1 MNGITRRPLIIV
13 SYLAFTVFC
22 LALAEGPMSQWV
34 SAAKDGF
41 AADRDGGFNA
51 TRCLGY
57 LNDLCKLGPRQS
69 GTPAMIAQQGKLQKH
84 FESLGA
90 TVRLERFS
98 TQQKSRREPVDM
110 ANLIVTWHPDRPRRV
125 ILCSHYD
132 TRPIADQEPDRR
144 KWQEPFLSA
153 NDGTSGVALLMEL
166 GNGMKTIPAQLGV
179 DFVFFDGEE
188 YIFDPKPDGDKYFLG
203 SEHFA
208 KKYQQERPH
217 HRYVAAILLDMIAGK
232 DAHFPMEQN
241 SVFNA
246 APVVQEVWQIAAEKK
261 CAAFQNALGPEIR
274 DDHLALNKA
283 GIPAIDIIDFSYPH
297 WHRLSDVPSQ
307 CSEESLA
314 QVARVLRAW
323 LEQVR

>member
-1 MNGITRRPLIIV
+1 MNGITRRILIAV
-13 SYLAFTVFC
+13 SCLVLAG
-22 LALAEGPMSQWV
+22 GPMSQWDR
-34 SAAKDGF
+34 AAKDGF

-51 TRCLGY
+51 SRCLGY
-57 LNDLCKLGPRQS
+57 LSDLCKLGPRIS
-69 GTPAMIAQQGKLQKH
+69 GTPAMALQQTKLQKH

-90 TVRLERFS
+90 TVQFQRFNARQTS
-98 TQQKSRREPVDM
+98 RQQPTNM
-110 ANLIVTWHPDRPRRV
+110 ANLIITWHPDRPRRV

-132 TRPIADQEPDRR
+132 TRPIADQEPDPR

-166 GNGMKTIPAQLGV
+166 GHGMKTLPAQLGV
-179 DFVFFDGEE
+179 DFVLFDGEE
-188 YIFDPKPDGDKYFLG
+188 YIFNHRPDTDKYFLG

-208 KKYQQERPH
+208 HKYQQDRPP
-217 HRYVAAILLDMIAGK
+217 HRYVAAVLLDMIAGK

-261 CAAFQNALGPEIR
+261 CAAFQNALGPDIR

-307 CSEESLA
+307 CSEETLA
-314 QVARVLRAW
+314 QVARVLRGW
-323 LEQVR
+323 LERVR